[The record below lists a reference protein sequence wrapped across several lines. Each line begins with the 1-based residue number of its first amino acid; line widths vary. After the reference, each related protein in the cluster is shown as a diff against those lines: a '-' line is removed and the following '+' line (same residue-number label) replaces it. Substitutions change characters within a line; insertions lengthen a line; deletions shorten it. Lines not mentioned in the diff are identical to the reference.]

1 MFFVKIVQ
9 MFFKAKSSIFTV
21 TNIYNVRHSYECL
34 LNESDVFNSV
44 EIQKKI
50 QTKFLQTSKGR

>member
-1 MFFVKIVQ
+1 MV
-9 MFFKAKSSIFTV
+9 FKAKSSIFTV